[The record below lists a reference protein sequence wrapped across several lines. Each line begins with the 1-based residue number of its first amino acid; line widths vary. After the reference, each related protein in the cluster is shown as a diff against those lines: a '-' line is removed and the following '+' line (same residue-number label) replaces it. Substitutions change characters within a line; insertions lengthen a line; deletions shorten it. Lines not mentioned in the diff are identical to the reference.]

1 MSSLSIP
8 QVTYLGGHP
17 VRAAETSGLTAVVS
31 RSGILLRRR
40 IRPFLT
46 VAWPA
51 LRGLEV
57 WQPGLDAF
65 VLFALP
71 PAGGD
76 GASLYL
82 HLDDGVCQFHVHG
95 VAATELRAR
104 LASWAVDAAGPP
116 TPRPVMPPPPQ
127 RQVSGPLDVVTVALD
142 LWRASGLGRE
152 TVPDRG
158 TLAYRLSVAED
169 HRLCGRFGEAIA
181 LLEPLAAGAAQAFGP
196 LDEDALEVRNA
207 LGQAYLAAG
216 QVDDGLDVLRE
227 VVAAAE
233 HRHGSDAE
241 LTLVL
246 RNNLAVAHQHAGQY
260 AQAIELHEENI
271 RHTER
276 NRGRNSLETIGRRN
290 NLAAALALADFRRRA
305 IDLYWEILDSLAVGH
320 HQHHTLA
327 VNARQNLAILH
338 NPAWKP

>member
-17 VRAAETSGLTAVVS
+17 VRADEKAGLTAVVS

-46 VAWPA
+46 VTWPA

-57 WQPGLDAF
+57 WQPGLDTF
-65 VLFALP
+65 VLFGLSRV
-71 PAGGD
+71 GGD

-95 VAATELRAR
+95 VAAAELRAR
-104 LASWAVDAAGPP
+104 LGSWAADAAGPP
-116 TPRPVMPPPPQ
+116 VPLPAMPPPPP
-127 RQVSGPLDVVTVALD
+127 RQVSGPLDVVRMSLD
-142 LWRASGLGRE
+142 LWRAAGLGRE
-152 TVPDRG
+152 AVPDRS
-158 TLAYRLSVAED
+158 TLAYRLSVAEN
-169 HRLCGRFGEAIA
+169 HRLSGRFGEAVA
-181 LLEPLAAGAAQAFGP
+181 LLEALAAGAAQAFGP
-196 LDEDALEVRNA
+196 LDEDALKVRNA
-207 LGQAYLAAG
+207 LGQTYLEAG
-216 QVDDGLDVLRE
+216 QLDDGLDVLRE
-227 VVAAAE
+227 VLAAAE

-241 LTLVL
+241 LTLVV

-260 AQAIELHEENI
+260 AQAIELHEQNI

-276 NRGRNSLETIGRRN
+276 NRGRDSLETIGRRN
-290 NLAAALALADFRRRA
+290 NLAATLALAGYRRRA
-305 IDLYWEILDSLAVGH
+305 IDLYWEVLDALAAGSH
-320 HQHHTLA
+320 HHHTLA